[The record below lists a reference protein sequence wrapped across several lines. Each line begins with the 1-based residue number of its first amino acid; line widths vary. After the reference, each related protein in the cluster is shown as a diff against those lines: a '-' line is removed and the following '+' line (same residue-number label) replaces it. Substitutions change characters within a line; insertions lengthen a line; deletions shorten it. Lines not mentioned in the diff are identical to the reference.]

1 MRLCHKAARPVRGDI
16 VRTLG
21 VQELNI
27 TCGAVCVYPNRV
39 PDAVAALKKIGA
51 GHIPVAAGEVA
62 GRVSICMSQV
72 RCVRRVDTGCSK

>member
-16 VRTLG
+16 IATLG
-21 VQELNI
+21 VQELGV

-51 GHIPVAAGEVA
+51 TRIPVAAGEKA
-62 GRVSICMSQV
+62 ERFESLLIGGIGFS
-72 RCVRRVDTGCSK
+72 